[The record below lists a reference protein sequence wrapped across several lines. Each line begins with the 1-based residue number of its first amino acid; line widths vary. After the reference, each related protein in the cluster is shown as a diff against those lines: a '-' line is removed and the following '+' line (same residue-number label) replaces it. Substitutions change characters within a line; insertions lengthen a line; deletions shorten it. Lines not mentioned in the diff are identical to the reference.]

1 MASDAKTGL
10 SNGDTGSPVDDRPET
25 REVLTA
31 KIAADA
37 AEDLR
42 SFCTRHGV
50 SATAVLEVGG
60 RALAEETV
68 PPTAEYRK
76 HILMRARKID
86 AMRRS
91 RGG

>member
-1 MASDAKTGL
+1 MVDDAKSGL
-10 SNGDTGSPVDDRPET
+10 SNEDADSPVGDRPET

-37 AEDLR
+37 AESLR
-42 SFCTRHGV
+42 SFCARHGV

-68 PPTAEYRK
+68 PPTAEYRRD
-76 HILMRARKID
+76 ILARARKID